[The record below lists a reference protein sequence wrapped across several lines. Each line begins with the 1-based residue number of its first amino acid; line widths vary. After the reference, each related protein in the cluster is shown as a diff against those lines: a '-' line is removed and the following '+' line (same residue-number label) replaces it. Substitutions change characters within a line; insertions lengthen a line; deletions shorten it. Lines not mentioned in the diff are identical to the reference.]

1 MRRLFG
7 TEPFTRQIYFV
18 TLVFLPGKSTIETA
32 ESLRSFSDICA
43 WRLLVTPLERDLRI
57 ASIQADRTSAQ
68 ARRRGPGGET

>member
-1 MRRLFG
+1 MKSKTSELGRTIGVRRLFG

-43 WRLLVTPLERDLRI
+43 
-57 ASIQADRTSAQ
+57 
-68 ARRRGPGGET
+68 